1 MQQSDRSGTSGP
13 GELKPTDDPLRII
26 ERERNLRASRLA
38 EALVETEWER
48 VLRALD
54 ALDVDSGDRIAAARL
69 VGQFQILDKLVQAF
83 SEGSL
88 SSDYEI
94 EAPWRQKLIERVVE
108 SFELDFNPSS
118 PPRRYRGLA
127 EQLAQACGLEV
138 IED

>member
-1 MQQSDRSGTSGP
+1 MKQSDSSGTSRSW
-13 GELKPTDDPLRII
+13 ELKPAEEPLQTI
-26 ERERNLRASRLA
+26 ERERNLRAARI
-38 EALVETEWER
+38 ALDIVETQWER
-48 VLRALD
+48 VLRELD
-54 ALDVDSGDRIAAARL
+54 ALDVDSDARMAAARL

-88 SSDYEI
+88 GSDYEI

-127 EQLAQACGLEV
+127 EQLAHACGLEV

>member
-1 MQQSDRSGTSGP
+1 MKQSDSPRTSLP
-13 GELKPTDDPLRII
+13 GDLKSTNDPLQII

-108 SFELDFNPSS
+108 SFELDFNTSS

>member
-1 MQQSDRSGTSGP
+1 MQT
-13 GELKPTDDPLRII
+13 I
-26 ERERNLRASRLA
+26 ERERNLRAARI
-38 EALVETEWER
+38 ALDIVETQWER
-48 VLRALD
+48 VLRELD
-54 ALDVDSGDRIAAARL
+54 ALDVDSDARMAAARL

-88 SSDYEI
+88 GSDYEI

-127 EQLAQACGLEV
+127 EQLAHACGLEV